1 MHKEGERLIPI
12 NIVDEM
18 KSSYIDY
25 SMSVIVS
32 RALPDVR
39 DGLKPVHRRVLYGMY
54 GLGVFSNR
62 KYLKS
67 ARIVGDV
74 LGKYHPHGDASVYDA
89 MVRMAQP
96 WSLRYPQVDGQ
107 GNFGSMDGDPPA
119 AMRYTEARLKKIS
132 DEVLS
137 DLDKE
142 TVDFQNNFDDSLTE
156 PTVLPTRI
164 PNLLVNGASGIAV
177 GMATNMAPHN
187 LTEVIDGISAYIDNR
202 EITIEELMKFI
213 VAPDFPTGGIIY
225 GYDGVRDAFHT
236 GRGRIVLRAKVNFE
250 EIGTRNAIIVTEV
263 PYQVNKAEM
272 IARTAELVKEEKI
285 PGIYEIRDESDRKG
299 LRIVYELKNDAIP
312 NVVLNLLYKHTSLQT
327 SFSVNNIA
335 LVKGRPE
342 QLNLKDIIV
351 HFVDHRHEVIVRR
364 TEFELKKA
372 KERAHILEGFMK
384 VIGTQD
390 DLDRAIYIIRHSAT
404 PQEAKEG
411 LMKEFD
417 LSEIQAQAILDLR
430 LARLTGMELD
440 KIRAEYD
447 EIMRLITDLEDI
459 LSNEPRRYQIIKEEL
474 LEVKEKYG
482 DERRTEID
490 FAGGDMSIEDFIPNE
505 TVVVTISNA
514 GYIKRT
520 LLSEYRIQGRGGVGN
535 KAATTRDED
544 FLEYIVSATN
554 HQYMLFFTE
563 KGRCYWLRVFE
574 IPEGSRVAKGRAIQ
588 NLINIEADDRI
599 RGYIRTND
607 LKDEEYINKMN
618 VVMITKNGTIKKTTL
633 EAYSRPRTNGI
644 NAIEIRDNDQL
655 LGARLTEGNSQ
666 IMIATKNGKCIRF
679 PEEKVREVG
688 RTAIGVRGITLE
700 DNDEVVGMIVVND
713 VENET
718 VLVVSE
724 KGFGKRTAVE
734 DYRITNRG
742 GKGVIT
748 LNITEKTGNLIS
760 LQNVTDED
768 GLMIINRSGIAIRM
782 GVNEMRVMGRN
793 TQGVKLINLK
803 GNDEIAAVTKV
814 QMDKDVEDE
823 GEENE
828 DGNFATVVD
837 SDNPEFKDSPQ
848 TGDNTISNMGDE
860 KYLKK
865 VEEEEARENRKIE
878 EEKEDDN
885 TSEDEE

>member
-132 DEVLS
+132 DEILS

-156 PTVLPTRI
+156 PKVMPTKI
-164 PNLLVNGASGIAV
+164 PNLLVNGTSGIAV

-187 LTEVIDGISAYIDNR
+187 LSEAVDAICAYIDNK
-202 EITIEELMKFI
+202 EITIDELMKHI
-213 VAPDFPTGGIIY
+213 IAPDFPTGGIIY
-225 GYDGVRDAFHT
+225 GYEGVRDAFHT
-236 GRGRIVLRAKVNFE
+236 GRGRIVLRAKVSFE
-250 EIGTRNAIIVTEV
+250 EIGNRNAIIVTEI

-272 IARTAELVKEEKI
+272 IARTAELVKDEKI
-285 PGIYEIRDESDRKG
+285 PGIYEIRDESDRNG
-299 LRIVYELKNDAIP
+299 LRVVYELKNDAIP
-312 NVVLNLLYKHTSLQT
+312 NVVLNLLYKYTSLQT

-335 LVKGRPE
+335 LVHGRPE
-342 QLNLKDIIV
+342 QLNLKDIIH

-364 TEFELKKA
+364 TEYELRKA

-384 VIGTQD
+384 VIGSQES
-390 DLDRAIYIIRHSAT
+390 LDKAIAIIRHSAN

-411 LMKEFD
+411 LIAEFE

-440 KIRAEYD
+440 KIRAEYE
-447 EIMRLITDLEDI
+447 EIMALIKDLEDI
-459 LSNEPRRYQIIKEEL
+459 FSNEPRRYQIIKDEL

-482 DERRTEID
+482 DERRSEID
-490 FAGGDMSIEDFIPNE
+490 YSGGEMSIEDLIPDE
-505 TVVVTISNA
+505 KVVLTISHA

-520 LLSEYRIQGRGGVGN
+520 PLSEYKVQSRGGVGN
-535 KAATTRDED
+535 KAATTRDAD

-554 HQYMLFFTE
+554 HQYMMFFTE
-563 KGRCYWLRVFE
+563 KGKCFWLRVFE
-574 IPEGSRVAKGRAIQ
+574 IPEGSKTAKGRAVQ
-588 NLINIEADDRI
+588 NLINIEPDDKI
-599 RGYIRTND
+599 RAYIRTND
-607 LKDEEYINKMN
+607 LKDVDYVNSMY
-618 VVMITKNGTIKKTTL
+618 VVMVTKNGIIKKTSL
-633 EAYSRPRTNGI
+633 EQYSRPRVNGI
-644 NAIEIRDNDQL
+644 NAIEIREDDQL
-655 LGARLTEGNSQ
+655 LEAKLTTGTSE
-666 IMIATKNGKCIRF
+666 IMIATKGGKCIRF
-679 PEEKVREVG
+679 PEEKVRAVG
-688 RTAIGVRGITLE
+688 RSSIGVRGIDLS
-700 DNDEVVGMIVVND
+700 DGDEVIGMIVVND
-713 VENET
+713 IQNET

-724 KGFGKRTAVE
+724 KGYGKRTAVE

-748 LNITEKTGNLIS
+748 LNITEKTGNLIAIQS
-760 LQNVTDED
+760 VTDED
-768 GLMIINRSGIAIRM
+768 GLMIINKSGVAIRM
-782 GVNEMRVMGRN
+782 GMDDLRVMGRN
-793 TQGVKLINLK
+793 TQGVRMINLK
-803 GNDEIAAVTKV
+803 NNDEIAAVAKV
-814 QMDKDVEDE
+814 MMDKE
-823 GEENE
+823 
-828 DGNFATVVD
+828 
-837 SDNPEFKDSPQ
+837 
-848 TGDNTISNMGDE
+848 
-860 KYLKK
+860 
-865 VEEEEARENRKIE
+865 VEEETEETVENIDQETQNQAPLESQEDTLNKNE
-878 EEKEDDN
+878 EE
-885 TSEDEE
+885 

>member
-74 LGKYHPHGDASVYDA
+74 LGKYHPHGDSSVYDA

-132 DEVLS
+132 DEILS

-156 PTVLPTRI
+156 PKVLPTKI
-164 PNLLVNGASGIAV
+164 PNLLVNGTSGIAV

-187 LTEVIDGISAYIDNR
+187 LSEAVDAICAYIDNK
-202 EITIEELMKFI
+202 EITIDELMKHI
-213 VAPDFPTGGIIY
+213 IAPDFPTGGIIY
-225 GYDGVRDAFHT
+225 GYEGVRDAFHT
-236 GRGRIVLRAKVNFE
+236 GRGRIVLRAKVSFE
-250 EIGTRNAIIVTEV
+250 EIGNRNAIIVTEI

-272 IARTAELVKEEKI
+272 IARTAELVKDEKI
-285 PGIYEIRDESDRKG
+285 PGIYEIRDESDRNG
-299 LRIVYELKNDAIP
+299 LRVVYELKNDAIP
-312 NVVLNLLYKHTSLQT
+312 NVVLNLLYKYTALQT

-335 LVKGRPE
+335 LVHGRPE
-342 QLNLKDIIV
+342 QLNLKDIIH

-364 TEFELKKA
+364 TEYELRKA

-384 VIGTQD
+384 VIGSQES
-390 DLDRAIYIIRHSAT
+390 LDKAIAIIRHSAN

-411 LMKEFD
+411 LIAEFE

-440 KIRAEYD
+440 KIRAEYE
-447 EIMRLITDLEDI
+447 EIMALIKDLEDI
-459 LSNEPRRYQIIKEEL
+459 LTNEPRRYQIIKDEL
-474 LEVKEKYG
+474 LEIKEKYG
-482 DERRTEID
+482 DERRSEID
-490 FAGGDMSIEDFIPNE
+490 YSGGEMSIEDLIPDE
-505 TVVVTISNA
+505 KVVLTISHA

-520 LLSEYRIQGRGGVGN
+520 PLSEYKVQSRGGVGN
-535 KAATTRDED
+535 KAATTRDAD

-554 HQYMLFFTE
+554 HQYMMFFTE
-563 KGRCYWLRVFE
+563 KGKCFWLRVFE
-574 IPEGSRVAKGRAIQ
+574 IPEGSKTAKGRAVQ
-588 NLINIEADDRI
+588 NLINIEPDDKI
-599 RGYIRTND
+599 RAYIRTND
-607 LKDEEYINKMN
+607 LKDVDYVNSMY
-618 VVMITKNGTIKKTTL
+618 VVMVTKNGIIKKTSL
-633 EAYSRPRTNGI
+633 EQYSRPRVNGI
-644 NAIEIRDNDQL
+644 NAIEIREDDQL
-655 LGARLTEGNSQ
+655 LEAKLTTGTSE
-666 IMIATKNGKCIRF
+666 IMIATKGGKCIRF
-679 PEEKVREVG
+679 PEEKVRAVG
-688 RTAIGVRGITLE
+688 RSSIGVRGIDLS
-700 DNDEVVGMIVVND
+700 DGDEVIGMIVVND
-713 VENET
+713 IQNET

-724 KGFGKRTAVE
+724 KGYGKRTAVE

-748 LNITEKTGNLIS
+748 LNITEKTGNLIAIQS
-760 LQNVTDED
+760 VTDED
-768 GLMIINRSGIAIRM
+768 GLMIINKSGVAIRM
-782 GVNEMRVMGRN
+782 GMDDLRVMGRN
-793 TQGVKLINLK
+793 TQGVRMINLK
-803 GNDEIAAVTKV
+803 NNDEIAAVAKV
-814 QMDKDVEDE
+814 MMDKE
-823 GEENE
+823 
-828 DGNFATVVD
+828 
-837 SDNPEFKDSPQ
+837 
-848 TGDNTISNMGDE
+848 
-860 KYLKK
+860 
-865 VEEEEARENRKIE
+865 VEEETEETVENIDQETQNQAPLESQEDTLNKNE
-878 EEKEDDN
+878 EE
-885 TSEDEE
+885 